1 MARLDCKDEAV
12 SATESCLG
20 EAQFQK
26 AYARYVSLCRTTAAA
41 IRLDGPDHVLRAI
54 GAGMSKMLHKTPTRT
69 LRRSTTGSREPRKHA
84 RLQAEPTVRVVWT
97 RIYSRRPTV
106 GCGRTAGWCHR
117 RFRRSHVKH
126 DAPSPPDYN
135 MTDTRLVGPIDVE
148 TPPGAAAGMRTE
160 PGPAQA
166 ARHSASR
173 LGLEAKLDL
182 RARLG
187 LSFLVCTRSNS
198 SQNAAQETALM
209 ATVQEMRRQPE
220 QDDRECAAEL
230 RSVKEETSSVFTFNL
245 RDDLPVFG
253 DGDSDLDKHLE
264 SFQDVCLVVEP
275 KNGREKLQSFARAL
289 KGTLRRCY
297 DTIVKEAKLSTMET
311 TRANP
316 RWSLAGRSGHGCF
329 LPRVKRSKGDEGQ
342 SLLRWPG
349 KEECAF
355 QDFQASWL
363 EALTE
368 LNAAGAYKCQKDLL
382 YDYLHNLR
390 DEASGDRRF
399 WPLRPTPVVKQALEA
414 HHTSTEDAPP
424 QGPKR
429 AKGPTHTTQAQVAL
443 PSTGI
448 GEKRKDGPAGR
459 NTLAAQDQDGTG
471 GGTSKGKGKGRGGKG
486 KGGTGTDA
494 QQACRLFAHGCCTY
508 NDNCKFAH
516 VKEGANNQQET
527 AERTLTA
534 KEKKA
539 ARNKEAKAQAKAAAG
554 SDKRVY
560 PPFEVA
566 AMLARGLLR
575 TTLRYRSP
583 SPPQS
588 SGSAGL
594 AQKIHNEQ
602 KTTASAPSPGYMPRR
617 RPRAL
622 GYRAC
627 VTLLVTGATR
637 GSMPEWLCNCWAEGF
652 AAQLER
658 ETFLSDGTEFRV

>member
-1 MARLDCKDEAV
+1 
-12 SATESCLG
+12 
-20 EAQFQK
+20 
-26 AYARYVSLCRTTAAA
+26 
-41 IRLDGPDHVLRAI
+41 
-54 GAGMSKMLHKTPTRT
+54 
-69 LRRSTTGSREPRKHA
+69 
-84 RLQAEPTVRVVWT
+84 
-97 RIYSRRPTV
+97 
-106 GCGRTAGWCHR
+106 
-117 RFRRSHVKH
+117 
-126 DAPSPPDYN
+126 
-135 MTDTRLVGPIDVE
+135 MTDTRHVGPIDVE

-198 SQNAAQETALM
+198 SQNAVQETALM

-448 GEKRKDGPAGR
+448 GEKRKDCNNPGHITLLCPQSGGETWGIRGAPRGISAHRHSLQLMLRWASRTAPPAAIPWPLRTKTVLGAGHR
-459 NTLAAQDQDGTG
+459 RVRA
-471 GGTSKGKGKGRGGKG
+471 
-486 KGGTGTDA
+486 KGGA
-494 QQACRLFAHGCCTY
+494 
-508 NDNCKFAH
+508 
-516 VKEGANNQQET
+516 VK
-527 AERTLTA
+527 
-534 KEKKA
+534 
-539 ARNKEAKAQAKAAAG
+539 AKAALAPTRSKPADFLLMVVVPTMTIASLLMSRRG
-554 SDKRVY
+554 RITSRKR
-560 PPFEVA
+560 
-566 AMLARGLLR
+566 LRGHSR
-575 TTLRYRSP
+575 
-583 SPPQS
+583 
-588 SGSAGL
+588 
-594 AQKIHNEQ
+594 
-602 KTTASAPSPGYMPRR
+602 PRKRRLQGIKRPKR
-617 RPRAL
+617 RPKPLPAPISACTHHLRWQQCWRGGCCVRHCATGRRARL
-622 GYRAC
+622 KVVEALAWRRKSTMNRRPLRPPRHRATC
-627 VTLLVTGATR
+627 PDEDLVRWGI
-637 GSMPEWLCNCWAEGF
+637 EL
-652 AAQLER
+652 
-658 ETFLSDGTEFRV
+658 V